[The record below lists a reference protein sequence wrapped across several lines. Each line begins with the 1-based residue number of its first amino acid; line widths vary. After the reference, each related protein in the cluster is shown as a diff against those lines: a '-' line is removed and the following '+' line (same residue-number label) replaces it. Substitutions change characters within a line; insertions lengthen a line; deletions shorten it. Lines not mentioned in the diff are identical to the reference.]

1 MSQQDVATM
10 RSAYEAFN
18 RGEIPAVLNAFDPAI
33 EWNEPGGGHAPR
45 GTFRGHQSVANDV
58 FSTVPQNFEQF
69 EARTDQF
76 IDAADRLVV
85 TGQFRGRTRSGQP
98 VEVPFAHVWTMRG
111 GKAAGFQNY
120 VDAPS
125 WTRAWGG

>member
-18 RGEIPAVLNAFDPAI
+18 RGDIATVLTVLDSAV
-33 EWNEPGGGHAPR
+33 EWNEPGGGRSPR
-45 GTFRGHQSVANDV
+45 GTFRGPQSVANEA
-58 FSTVPQNFEQF
+58 FSKIPQNFEQF
-69 EARTDQF
+69 EAQPDQF

-85 TGQFRGRTRSGQP
+85 TGHFRGRTKDGQQ
-98 VEVPFAHVWTMRG
+98 VDVPFAHVWTMRD
-111 GKAAGFQNY
+111 GKATSFQHY

-125 WTRAWGG
+125 WTKAWGG